1 MKTVPIFL
9 SILLTCAAFTVKAQW
24 NTNTSVNLPISTLEV
39 ADMQTASTTDNKM
52 WIAFYAVNGGNYDMR
67 AQLLDANG
75 NKLLGADGVL
85 VSNQPSGSATFV
97 FNVCVD
103 ASNNLIIGCQDQRS
117 SDMQAVLYK
126 ISQTGTH
133 LWSSNGVVL
142 GSGLAPYPAVLSTGE
157 VVAVWAE
164 SNSNTQNIQKIT
176 TGGTTAWGSPIPIL
190 VGTTGTTRGQTIA
203 NNTGKFTVVYQ
214 KMGFGISTT
223 LYSQMFDNSG
233 TALYA
238 PLQISNQ
245 TSSGSRYYS
254 IAAEGDTTFFGYY
267 VSSGTRFNS
276 FLQRINPGGSI
287 PWGING
293 SNFNT
298 STSPGEN
305 SQMQTEIC
313 ITPGYGY
320 VWAVC
325 TFTTPSQSQYGVYV
339 QKFLR
344 TTGARQLTD
353 QAKVVY
359 AISANSDQS
368 CGQLALVSNTPMFMS
383 YDVSYKIYAT
393 RLDANGNFV
402 WPGNRVELSSTTA
415 TPANGKMRYGFN
427 PDGPNRCAG
436 TWTENRGIFYMGY
449 AQGISIGGLIGLD
462 VATQGGVPAVINTP
476 GGTLQMVATVFP
488 STANQSV
495 TWSIV
500 PVTGGAIISTAG
512 LVTATANGTVYAKAV
527 AVQDAT
533 VKDSLLIT
541 ISNQVPLA
549 PSVITLAATNVLGT
563 SATLNGSVNAN
574 GQNTTVTFNWGLTTS
589 YGNTVAATPGTVTGN
604 TATAVLANLTGLTV
618 NTTYHF
624 RCVGVNSVGTT
635 NGSDLTFTTCQPPA
649 AAGTI
654 SGPTSVCQ
662 GQTGVSYTTPSIQY
676 ATSYTW
682 TVPNGATIVS
692 GSGTNTITV
701 DYSMSATSGSVT
713 VAGVNSC
720 ATGTSS
726 NLAVTVHPL
735 PVPTISGPVTPCMS
749 SGNFTYFTETGMN
762 NYSWTVSSGGTIVSG
777 SGTSS
782 VVVQWTAAGP
792 QTLSVNYSNSGGC
805 LAATPTVYNV
815 TVSEMPGAA
824 GPISGDSELCAG
836 TAGVPYTVDPI
847 SGANAYIWT
856 LPAGATVATGSGT
869 NSITVDFND
878 NAVSG
883 DITVAGNSVCGNGP
897 SSSLAVTVNPIP
909 ETPVVDSSGFVLTSS
924 APVGN
929 QWYKDGIPI
938 GGATGQQYTVSQNG
952 WYWTVVT
959 INGCPSAASN
969 QVYFVITGAVHSNI
983 PSFRILPVPNKGIFT
998 VTMYNPSGTACAL
1011 EIFDRL
1017 GVCIFQ
1023 KSDIETTG
1031 ITTLSIE
1038 LRHPV
1043 PGVYCLVISDGT
1055 SRSIQRF
1062 VVADP

>member
-1 MKTVPIFL
+1 MKSTVFIL
-9 SILLTCAAFTVKAQW
+9 SALMTLFTTNVSAQW

-39 ADMQTASTTDNKM
+39 ADMETASTSDSKT

-75 NKLLGADGVL
+75 NKLLGPDGVL
-85 VSNQPSGSATFV
+85 VSNQPSGSATYV

-133 LWSSNGVVL
+133 LWSSNGVIL
-142 GSGLAPYPAVLSTGE
+142 GLGLAPCPAVLSTGE

-190 VGTTGTTRGQTIA
+190 VGTTGTTRGQPIA
-203 NNTGKFTVVYQ
+203 NNSGKFTVVYQ

-223 LYSQMFDNSG
+223 LYAQMFDNSG

-267 VSSGTRFNS
+267 VSSGSRFNS

-287 PWGING
+287 PWGMNG

-298 STSPGEN
+298 STGAGDN
-305 SQMQTEIC
+305 YQMQTEIG
-313 ITPGYGY
+313 IASGFGY

-359 AISANSDQS
+359 AISANSDQG
-368 CGQLALVSNTPMFMS
+368 CGKLALVSNTPMFMS
-383 YDVSYKIYAT
+383 YDASYKIYAT
-393 RLDANGNFV
+393 RLDAGGNFV

-415 TPANGKMRYGFN
+415 TPANGKMRYGFTS
-427 PDGPNRCAG
+427 DGPNRCAG
-436 TWTENRGIFYMGY
+436 TWTENRGTFYMGY

-462 VATQGGVPAVINTP
+462 VATQGGVPAVISTP

-488 STANQSV
+488 STASQNV

-500 PVTGGAIISTAG
+500 PGTGGAVISTGG

-527 AVQDAT
+527 AVQDVT

-549 PSVITLAATNVLGT
+549 PSVITMAATNVLGT
-563 SATLNGSVNAN
+563 SATINGSVNAN
-574 GQNTTVTFNWGLTTS
+574 GQSTTVTFNWGLTTS

-604 TATAVLANLTGLTV
+604 TAAAVLANLTGLTA

-635 NGSDLTFTTCQPPA
+635 YGSDLTFTTCQPPA

-654 SGPTSVCQ
+654 TGPASVCQ
-662 GQTGVSYTTPSIQY
+662 GQTGVAYTTPVIQY

-682 TVPNGATIVS
+682 TVPAGATIVS
-692 GSGTNTITV
+692 GSGTNSISV

-713 VAGVNSC
+713 VAGVNTC
-720 ATGTSS
+720 ATGSS
-726 NLAVTVHPL
+726 STLAVTVHPL
-735 PVPTISGPVTPCMS
+735 PVPTISGSATPCLNT
-749 SGNFTYFTETGMN
+749 GNFTYSTETGMS
-762 NYSWTVSSGGTIVSG
+762 NYNWTISSGGTIVSG
-777 SGTSS
+777 AGTSS
-782 VVVQWTAAGP
+782 ITVQWTASGS
-792 QTLSVNYSNSGGC
+792 QTVSVNYANAGGC
-805 LAATPTVYNV
+805 QATAPTIFNV
-815 TVSEMPGAA
+815 SVSEMPGAA
-824 GPISGDSELCAG
+824 GPITGDNELCAG
-836 TAGVPYTVDPI
+836 TSGVPYSVNPI
-847 SGANAYIWT
+847 TGATSYVWT
-856 LPAGATVATGSGT
+856 LPAGASVATGSGT
-869 NSITVDFND
+869 NAITVDFAAS
-878 NAVSG
+878 AVSG
-883 DITVAGNSVCGNGP
+883 DITVAGNSLCGNGT
-897 SSSLAVTVNPIP
+897 SSSLAVTVNPAP
-909 ETPVVDSSGFVLTSS
+909 ETPVIDSSGFVLTSS
-924 APVGN
+924 APTGN
-929 QWYKDGIPI
+929 QWYKDGNAIQ
-938 GGATGQQYTVSQNG
+938 GATGQQYTVSQDG

-959 INGCPSAASN
+959 LNGCSSAESN
-969 QVYFVITGAVHSNI
+969 HIYYLVTATGEPDTQLFSIHPI
-983 PSFRILPVPNKGIFT
+983 PNEGRFT
-998 VTMYNPSGTACAL
+998 VRFDNSVLPGSYTLEVLNSSGISIA
-1011 EIFDRL
+1011 RL
-1017 GVCIFQ
+1017 TE
-1023 KSDIETTG
+1023 KDTG
-1031 ITTLSIE
+1031 GHTIHIDLGK
-1038 LRHPV
+1038 PA
-1043 PGVYCLVISDGT
+1043 PGVYYLIFSHT
-1055 SRSIQRF
+1055 SGQTVKKF
-1062 VVADP
+1062 VVF